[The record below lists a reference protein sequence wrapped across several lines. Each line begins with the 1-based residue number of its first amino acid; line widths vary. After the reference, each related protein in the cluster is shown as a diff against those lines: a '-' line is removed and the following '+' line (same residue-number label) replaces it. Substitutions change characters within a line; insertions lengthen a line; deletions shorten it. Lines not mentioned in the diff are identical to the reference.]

1 MKSTRRPSWY
11 RRRGK
16 RLLDLALT
24 LPGVAALA
32 PIMIGT
38 AVAVRAVHG
47 SPVLFTQQRPGY
59 KGQTFKILK
68 FRTMTNDRGPD
79 GHLLPNEERV
89 TRLGKL
95 LRQTSLD
102 ELPELLN
109 VLRGDMSL
117 VGPRPL
123 LIQYLEHYSPEQAR
137 RHDVKPGLTGWA
149 QINGRNVISW
159 EQKFRHDVWYVDHLS
174 PLLDLRI
181 IASTVAKV
189 IARDSVNEEGLE
201 GASYFAG
208 SRTEDIE

>member
-1 MKSTRRPSWY
+1 MKAKKPRSWY

-24 LPGVAALA
+24 VPGVAALS
-32 PIMIGT
+32 PLMIGT
-38 AVAVRAVHG
+38 ALAVRAVHG
-47 SPVLFTQQRPGY
+47 SPVLFTQQRPGF
-59 KGQTFKILK
+59 KGETFKILK

-79 GHLLPNEERV
+79 GHLLPNEQRV
-89 TRLGKL
+89 TRLGRL
-95 LRQTSLD
+95 LRTTSLD

-109 VLRGDMSL
+109 VIRGDMSL

-123 LIQYLEHYSPEQAR
+123 LIQYLQHYSPEQAR

-159 EQKFRHDVWYVDHLS
+159 EQKFAHDVWYVDHVS

-181 IASTVAKV
+181 IAKTVIKV
-189 IARDSVNEEGLE
+189 LARDSVNEEGLE

>member
-1 MKSTRRPSWY
+1 MNRKKQTSWY

-24 LPGVAALA
+24 IPGVAALS
-32 PIMIGT
+32 PVMIGT
-38 AVAVRAVHG
+38 ALAVRAVHG
-47 SPVLFTQQRPGY
+47 SPVLFTQQRPGHN
-59 KGQTFKILK
+59 GETFKILK

-79 GHLLPNEERV
+79 GHLLPNEQRV

-95 LRQTSLD
+95 LRTTSLD

-109 VLRGDMSL
+109 VIRGDMSL

-123 LIQYLEHYSPEQAR
+123 LIQYLQHYSPEQAR

-159 EQKFRHDVWYVDHLS
+159 EQKFAHDVWYVDHVS

-181 IASTVAKV
+181 IAKTVLKV
-189 IARDSVNEEGLE
+189 LARDSVNEEGLE

>member
-1 MKSTRRPSWY
+1 MNSKRRKSWY

-24 LPGVAALA
+24 VPGVAALA
-32 PIMIGT
+32 PVMIGT
-38 AVAVRAVHG
+38 AIAVRAVHG
-47 SPVLFTQQRPGY
+47 SPVLFTQQRPGH
-59 KGQTFKILK
+59 KGETFKILK
-68 FRTMTNDRGPD
+68 FRTMTNERGPD
-79 GHLLPNEERV
+79 GHLLPNEQRV

-109 VLRGDMSL
+109 VVKGDMSL

-159 EQKFRHDVWYVDHLS
+159 EQKFTHDVWYVDHLS

-181 IASTVAKV
+181 IAKTVIKV
-189 IARDSVNEEGLE
+189 LARDAVNEEGLE

>member
-1 MKSTRRPSWY
+1 MNSKRRKSWY

-24 LPGVAALA
+24 VPGVAALA
-32 PIMIGT
+32 PVMIGT
-38 AVAVRAVHG
+38 AIAVRAVHG
-47 SPVLFTQQRPGY
+47 SPVLFTQQRPGH
-59 KGQTFKILK
+59 KGETFKILK
-68 FRTMTNDRGPD
+68 FRTMTNERGPD
-79 GHLLPNEERV
+79 GHLLPNEQRV

-109 VLRGDMSL
+109 VLKGDMSL

-159 EQKFRHDVWYVDHLS
+159 EQKFTHDVWYVDHLS

-181 IASTVAKV
+181 IAKTVIKV
-189 IARDSVNEEGLE
+189 LARDAVNEEGLE

>member
-1 MKSTRRPSWY
+1 MNRKKQTSWY

-24 LPGVAALA
+24 IPGVAALS
-32 PIMIGT
+32 PVMIGT
-38 AVAVRAVHG
+38 ALAVRAVHG
-47 SPVLFTQQRPGY
+47 SPVLFTQQRPGHN
-59 KGQTFKILK
+59 GETFKILK

-79 GHLLPNEERV
+79 GHLLPNEQRV

-95 LRQTSLD
+95 LRTTSLD

-109 VLRGDMSL
+109 VIRGDMSL

-123 LIQYLEHYSPEQAR
+123 LIQYLQHYSPEQAR

-159 EQKFRHDVWYVDHLS
+159 EQKFTHDVWYVDHLS

-181 IASTVAKV
+181 IAKTVIKV
-189 IARDSVNEEGLE
+189 LARDAVNEEGLE

>member
-1 MKSTRRPSWY
+1 MKPTRRPSWY

-24 LPGVAALA
+24 VPGVAALA
-32 PIMIGT
+32 PVMIGT

-47 SPVLFTQQRPGY
+47 SPVLFTQQRPGH
-59 KGQTFKILK
+59 KGETFKILK
-68 FRTMTNDRGPD
+68 FRTMTNERGPD

-109 VLRGDMSL
+109 VLKGDMSL

-189 IARDSVNEEGLE
+189 LARDSVNEEGLE

>member
-1 MKSTRRPSWY
+1 MNSKRRKSWY

-24 LPGVAALA
+24 VPGVAALA
-32 PIMIGT
+32 PVMIGT
-38 AVAVRAVHG
+38 AIAVRAVHG
-47 SPVLFTQQRPGY
+47 SPVLFTQQRPGH
-59 KGQTFKILK
+59 KGETFKILK
-68 FRTMTNDRGPD
+68 FRTMTNERGPD
-79 GHLLPNEERV
+79 GHLLPNEQRV

-95 LRQTSLD
+95 LRQSSLD

-109 VLRGDMSL
+109 VVKGDMSL

-159 EQKFRHDVWYVDHLS
+159 EQKFTHDVWYVDHLS

-181 IASTVAKV
+181 IAKTVIKV
-189 IARDSVNEEGLE
+189 LARDAVNEEGLE